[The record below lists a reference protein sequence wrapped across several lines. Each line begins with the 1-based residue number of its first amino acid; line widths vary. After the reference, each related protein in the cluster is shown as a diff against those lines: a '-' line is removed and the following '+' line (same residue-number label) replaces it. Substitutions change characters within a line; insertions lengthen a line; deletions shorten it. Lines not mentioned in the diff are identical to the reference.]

1 MSPNKASCSRV
12 KVTELQEF
20 LRDPPPGFLVE
31 PLEGDSCGYR
41 VHSDPEINLILIDDS
56 DSFCRGK
63 IVFQNS
69 LGRTVRMHNLWEYT
83 SLRKSLLSKRIYLL
97 TSACKY
103 NCDTN
108 NNRAKDEFEVV
119 NQYVVCINGSDPLI
133 KWQMARGLDW
143 TISSVAGESY
153 TVEIDLTEA
162 LQSWATTNSHVCTD
176 KLIKAEPVW
185 RDAAFTLKYHSDAL
199 FDFPYWFGFSKRSF
213 KVKLT

>member
-41 VHSDPEINLILIDDS
+41 VHNCRTFAMGGVWRRNVQHRNSTVPQFSPVN
-56 DSFCRGK
+56 SFLL
-63 IVFQNS
+63 V
-69 LGRTVRMHNLWEYT
+69 RT
-83 SLRKSLLSKRIYLL
+83 LS
-97 TSACKY
+97 CV
-103 NCDTN
+103 CVVP
-108 NNRAKDEFEVV
+108 VV

-153 TVEIDLTEA
+153 TVEVRTL
-162 LQSWATTNSHVCTD
+162 LWATTNSHVCTD

-213 KVKLT
+213 KVIPGWSSLFLLANKQTDKLYRTKHIFRLFFKRKVQVH